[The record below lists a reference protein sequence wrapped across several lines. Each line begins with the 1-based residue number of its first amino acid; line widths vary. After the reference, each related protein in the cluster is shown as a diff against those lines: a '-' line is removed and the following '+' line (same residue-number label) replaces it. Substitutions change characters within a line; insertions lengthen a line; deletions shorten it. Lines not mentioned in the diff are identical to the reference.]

1 MVTKFENLSLFET
14 RYSVLSDTD
23 KHAIQWF
30 PTLINTSFS
39 GTSRAVRQ
47 AFYLINNALRVR
59 SHKKL
64 RAWIFEVLLS
74 QIRKQNV
81 D

>member
-1 MVTKFENLSLFET
+1 MRIESRTVTPIQSETVVKPGSLKLRFKW
-14 RYSVLSDTD
+14 V
-23 KHAIQWF
+23 KVIKCQHAC
-30 PTLINTSFS
+30 INV
-39 GTSRAVRQ
+39 RAVRQ
-47 AFYLINNALRVR
+47 AFYLILINNALR

>member
-47 AFYLINNALRVR
+47 AFYLINNALR
-59 SHKKL
+59 SNKKL
-64 RAWIFEVLLS
+64 RAWKFEVLLS

>member
-1 MVTKFENLSLFET
+1 MV
-14 RYSVLSDTD
+14 VLDRGPLD
-23 KHAIQWF
+23 
-30 PTLINTSFS
+30 
-39 GTSRAVRQ
+39 RAVRQ
-47 AFYLINNALRVR
+47 AFYLINNALR

>member
-1 MVTKFENLSLFET
+1 MV
-14 RYSVLSDTD
+14 VLDRGPLD
-23 KHAIQWF
+23 
-30 PTLINTSFS
+30 
-39 GTSRAVRQ
+39 RAVRQ
-47 AFYLINNALRVR
+47 AFYLINNGLR